1 MVRAERED
9 LADLLAELT
18 PVQWTHDTLCA
29 GWRVRDVAAHVISYD
44 DLTVP
49 RFAKRRIVDARC
61 SMDRFNALCIDSYAC
76 FTTPDLVDLIHRRA
90 QPRGYMAAFGGT
102 IGLLD
107 AMIHHQDIRRPLGRP
122 RTIPIERLRT
132 ALQRSLYVPI
142 LCTAWRSRGLPTDR
156 YRRRLDPRQRNGGSR
171 SRGGPLDEP
180 RRSPR
185 SIQRTER
192 VRLEHAA
199 PPPLTRMSPKD
210 LLDN

>member
-142 LCTAWRSRGLPTDR
+142 LCTAWRSRGLRLIATDADWTHGKGMEVR
-156 YRRRLDPRQRNGGSR
+156 APGEALLMSLAGRRAAFNELNGSGLNTLLHRL
-171 SRGGPLDEP
+171 
-180 RRSPR
+180 
-185 SIQRTER
+185 
-192 VRLEHAA
+192 
-199 PPPLTRMSPKD
+199 
-210 LLDN
+210 

>member
-18 PVQWTHDTLCA
+18 PDQWTHDTLCA

-142 LCTAWRSRGLPTDR
+142 LCTAWRSRGLRLIATDADWTHGKGMEVR
-156 YRRRLDPRQRNGGSR
+156 APGEALLMSLAGRRAAFNELNGSGLNTLLHRL
-171 SRGGPLDEP
+171 
-180 RRSPR
+180 
-185 SIQRTER
+185 
-192 VRLEHAA
+192 
-199 PPPLTRMSPKD
+199 
-210 LLDN
+210 

>member
-18 PVQWTHDTLCA
+18 PDQWTHDTLCA

-76 FTTPDLVDLIHRRA
+76 FTTPDLVDLVHRRA
-90 QPRGYMAAFGGT
+90 QPRGYMAAFGGI

-142 LCTAWRSRGLPTDR
+142 LCTAWRSRGLRLIATDADWTHGKGMEVR
-156 YRRRLDPRQRNGGSR
+156 APGEALLMSLAGRRAAFNELNGSGLNTLLHRL
-171 SRGGPLDEP
+171 
-180 RRSPR
+180 
-185 SIQRTER
+185 
-192 VRLEHAA
+192 
-199 PPPLTRMSPKD
+199 
-210 LLDN
+210 

>member
-18 PVQWTHDTLCA
+18 PDQWTHDTLCA

-142 LCTAWRSRGLPTDR
+142 LCTAWRSRGLRLIATDADWTHGKGMEVR
-156 YRRRLDPRQRNGGSR
+156 APGEALLMSLAGRRAAFNELNGSGSNTLLHRL
-171 SRGGPLDEP
+171 
-180 RRSPR
+180 
-185 SIQRTER
+185 
-192 VRLEHAA
+192 
-199 PPPLTRMSPKD
+199 
-210 LLDN
+210 